1 MTTELRKDDTER
13 DETEN
18 ELALSCEDCN
28 ELVRVEKRPLV
39 GLLMTC
45 GCDRQFSIK
54 TAVALPDGW
63 SA

>member
-1 MTTELRKDDTER
+1 MTIGLPKDDGES

-18 ELALSCEDCN
+18 ELALTCDDCN

-45 GCDRQFSIK
+45 ECDRRFSIK